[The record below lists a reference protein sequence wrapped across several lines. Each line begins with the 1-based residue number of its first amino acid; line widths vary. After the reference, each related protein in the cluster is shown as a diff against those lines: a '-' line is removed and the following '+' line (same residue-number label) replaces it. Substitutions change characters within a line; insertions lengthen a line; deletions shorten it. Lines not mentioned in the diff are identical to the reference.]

1 MCWAAA
7 AAVQTVP
14 ATHTVTLLQ
23 HFHTLQLHKTFSATY
38 LFSSHHAD
46 RFASEQVADKLRN
59 EGAVGRASRAEDQPG
74 EAPPRGRASS
84 VASAL
89 SLCERDAELG
99 EVFARGGQIVP
110 DDGHVL
116 LDVHDDRRHV
126 GTLVA
131 HVLHALP
138 RHLGRREEGQRGADG
153 TSASRAK
160 HRVAVEKEK
169 NNLPIIS

>member
-1 MCWAAA
+1 M
-7 AAVQTVP
+7 
-14 ATHTVTLLQ
+14 
-23 HFHTLQLHKTFSATY
+23 TY

-46 RFASEQVADKLRN
+46 RFASEQVADELRN
-59 EGAVGRASRAEDQPG
+59 EGAAGRANRAEDQPG
-74 EAPPRGRASS
+74 EAPPPGRVSS

-160 HRVAVEKEK
+160 HTVAVEKEK
-169 NNLPIIS
+169 RICLLYHEANVEKLFTFLNDGWWQKRHSGNRRKSV